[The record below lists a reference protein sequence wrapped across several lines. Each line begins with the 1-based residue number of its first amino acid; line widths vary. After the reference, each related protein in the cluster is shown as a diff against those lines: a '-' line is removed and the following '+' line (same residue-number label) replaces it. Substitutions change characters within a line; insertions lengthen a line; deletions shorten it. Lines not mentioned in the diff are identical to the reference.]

1 MKKNRNFSRQSRND
15 FDENFE
21 KLINRNC
28 SSKKNNADC
37 QKEKRGRVIMDT
49 HDFKCRQ
56 CGAIVSA
63 DRALSGVNNRNHCP
77 FCLWSRHVD
86 HSTPG
91 DRLAQCKSRMQP
103 IGLTLKHTLKR
114 YGMEKA
120 GELML
125 IHHCTGCCKYSINRI
140 AADDDPQAVY
150 QIFRSSLGLGEKV
163 VQQLNDEGI
172 LLLGARDLTI
182 VYSQLYG
189 WRSILEEFQL
199 TPEDDSR
206 SVKAESDIHV
216 GVEIS

>member
-15 FDENFE
+15 FDESFE
-21 KLINRNC
+21 KLINRKW
-28 SSKKNNADC
+28 SSKKNNAGC

-91 DRLAQCKSRMQP
+91 DRQAQCKSRMQP

-114 YGMEKA
+114 NGMEKG

-125 IHHCTGCCKYSINRI
+125 VHCCTGCGKRSINRI

-150 QIFRSSLGLGEKV
+150 QIFRRSLDLGEKV

-189 WRSILEEFQL
+189 WQSILEEFRISA
-199 TPEDDSR
+199 EDGSQP
-206 SVKAESDIHV
+206 VNTKGAVHIA
-216 GVEIS
+216 VETS